1 VTRGALLA
9 ILGLSCV
16 LKLGILA
23 LTADLAPVADE
34 RQYLEAGKSVA
45 EGRGIQYPNPTWDE
59 LTQPPLYPWFLGLT
73 FRLGGDTV
81 TAKAVQVLL
90 STVAAGLVFGLA
102 RRGFGPGAGLA
113 AAIVMAFDPTLVAFT
128 HYLWSETLAIFWL
141 ALAAW
146 LLFDRDARP
155 AAPRRLLAAGGALA
169 LAALTRSFAVY
180 LLPLLILWL
189 VKASGDARAAVPR
202 AAMLLLG
209 FALALAPHTL
219 HVHHKYGGFLL
230 VNSAALVWYRN
241 YNLHDPFNAD
251 WGFRETRSSPQNIQ
265 SPVDGV
271 SPRPR
276 VETGNPVERSRAET
290 RLALAFVREHP
301 GLFLRQS
308 AMRLAEFLNPTS
320 FLIRHLRRGYYERG
334 LDGVRGPLPSVVRE
348 GIIVLSVASTVAL
361 CFLAVLG
368 LFSMPATPLRS
379 FLVVV
384 IVYALAF
391 HALSVGMSR
400 YRLVLMPFLAIAAGS
415 FAADPRAS
423 LRALGRPRRAVPA
436 AATLLGL
443 AIIWSLHIGKIWE
456 R

>member
-1 VTRGALLA
+1 
-9 ILGLSCV
+9 
-16 LKLGILA
+16 
-23 LTADLAPVADE
+23 
-34 RQYLEAGKSVA
+34 
-45 EGRGIQYPNPTWDE
+45 
-59 LTQPPLYPWFLGLT
+59 
-73 FRLGGDTV
+73 
-81 TAKAVQVLL
+81 
-90 STVAAGLVFGLA
+90 
-102 RRGFGPGAGLA
+102 
-113 AAIVMAFDPTLVAFT
+113 
-128 HYLWSETLAIFWL
+128 
-141 ALAAW
+141 
-146 LLFDRDARP
+146 
-155 AAPRRLLAAGGALA
+155 
-169 LAALTRSFAVY
+169 
-180 LLPLLILWL
+180 
-189 VKASGDARAAVPR
+189 
-202 AAMLLLG
+202 
-209 FALALAPHTL
+209 
-219 HVHHKYGGFLL
+219 
-230 VNSAALVWYRN
+230 
-241 YNLHDPFNAD
+241 
-251 WGFRETRSSPQNIQ
+251 
-265 SPVDGV
+265 
-271 SPRPR
+271 
-276 VETGNPVERSRAET
+276 
-290 RLALAFVREHP
+290 
-301 GLFLRQS
+301 
-308 AMRLAEFLNPTS
+308 MRLAEFLNPTS